1 LTMKIKLVDVMKV
14 IELKN
19 LIVCREVAHSLGMTL
34 KDFMD
39 VAQVIKISPAY
50 KLITELHKP

>member
-1 LTMKIKLVDVMKV
+1 MKIKLVDVMKV